1 MSARPHASDTL
12 LTRLAAWGDRVR
24 TDAAAL
30 EAASSDASS
39 AVPGNAAAVV
49 FPQST
54 AEVSLLAREA
64 AALGVGLVPRGSGT
78 GKAGGCVPCGGEV
91 VVDVSRMNAILQ
103 LQPADLY
110 AVVQPGLVTAQ
121 LDRAAGEVGLMYP
134 PDPASWESCSLGG
147 NIATNAGGPR
157 AVKYGVTARYVWG
170 LEVVLAGG
178 EVLNLGRRSIKG
190 VAGLDLTALMVG
202 SEGTLGLVTQATL
215 HLVPSPRGVQT
226 GWLSFA
232 TPEAAS
238 RGAARVFSAG
248 MLPRM
253 LELLDPMALAAA
265 RPLARWDMPPGDT
278 ALLVETD
285 GASDELAYQDLL
297 ALCEVAGADHAAVAR
312 SEKEREGMRRSRREV
327 STALKAT
334 YPCKVSDDIAVPRS
348 RMHELLA
355 MAQAYSQDA
364 GLLGCAYGHL
374 GDGNLHVNVLCKT
387 PQERARSQ
395 AVRERLW
402 RFAVSVGGTIS
413 GEHGIGLT
421 KREALPTEH
430 PPALIDAQRR
440 IKAALDPAGI
450 MNPGKVFLPAP

>member
-1 MSARPHASDTL
+1 MSPRTQAADTL
-12 LTRLAAWGDRVR
+12 LQRVASWGDRVR
-24 TDAAAL
+24 TDAEAL
-30 EAASSDASS
+30 DQVATDASAS
-39 AVPGNAAAVV
+39 AAGLAAAVV

-64 AALGVGLVPRGSGT
+64 AALGVGLVPRGAGT
-78 GKAGGCVPCGGEV
+78 GKAGGCVPGAGEV
-91 VVDVSRMNAILQ
+91 VVDLFRMNALLQ
-103 LQPADLY
+103 LHPNDLY
-110 AVVQPGLVTAQ
+110 AVVQPGLITAQ

-178 EVLNLGRRSIKG
+178 DVLQMGRRSIKG

-202 SEGTLGLVTQATL
+202 SEGTLGLITQATL
-215 HLVPSPRGVQT
+215 HLVPAPRGVQT
-226 GWLSFA
+226 AWLTFT

-238 RGAARVFSAG
+238 SAAARVFAAG

-285 GASDELAYQDLL
+285 GASDDQAYQDLL
-297 ALCEVAGADHAAVAR
+297 ALCTVAGADHAAVAR
-312 SEKEREGMRRSRREV
+312 SEKEREGMRQSRRQV
-327 STALKAT
+327 SSALKTT
-334 YPCKVSDDIAVPRS
+334 YPYKVSDDIAVPRS
-348 RMHELLA
+348 RMHALLA
-355 MAQAYSQDA
+355 VAQTYAAEA
-364 GLLGCAYGHL
+364 GLLACAYGHL
-374 GDGNLHVNVLCKT
+374 GDGNLHVNILCKT
-387 PQERARSQ
+387 PEERARSQ
-395 AVRERLW
+395 AVRQRLW
-402 RFAVSVGGTIS
+402 QFAVSAGGTIS

-421 KREALPTEH
+421 KRAALPMEQSEG
-430 PPALIDAQRR
+430 LLNAQRR
-440 IKAALDPAGI
+440 VKAALDPHGI